1 MEAISDAGQRALEA
15 VDDLLGDYKPWQICA
30 ISIAG
35 FIAAAKTKELLFQ
48 EEPLLSRAKNSV
60 FTVAKKIPFVR
71 RQIDEALEDALKGIE
86 KDLFKHATGEPLKV
100 LPAKRSDAASLEKR
114 LVTICE
120 VGNPVDRM
128 ESGKVSGTIYV
139 GGEDYESY
147 TKLMTKA
154 YGMFAW
160 TNPLHAG
167 VFPGVR
173 QMEAEVIAMVCNLF
187 NGGS

>member
-1 MEAISDAGQRALEA
+1 MKSATLWIVWSPARSQDTPLPST
-15 VDDLLGDYKPWQICA
+15 DDGSQ
-30 ISIAG
+30 
-35 FIAAAKTKELLFQ
+35 
-48 EEPLLSRAKNSV
+48 
-60 FTVAKKIPFVR
+60 
-71 RQIDEALEDALKGIE
+71 
-86 KDLFKHATGEPLKV
+86 
-100 LPAKRSDAASLEKR
+100 
-114 LVTICE
+114 
-120 VGNPVDRM
+120 
-128 ESGKVSGTIYV
+128 VSGTIYV

-187 NGGS
+187 NGGSDACGAMSSGGTESILLSVKVSICREDP